1 MEQPTTWR
9 RRAERIDPGTRR
21 FLGIS
26 EAWVLAF
33 AGMMA
38 IVQVAVNIVPPFQ
51 ALVANYIEPIA
62 LQGLLTEAFV
72 ILAVLALGIFN
83 ARNRVGTVILAAAT
97 YYIGDMA
104 LEYVKRL
111 TTFTMFTTFWYA
123 FVVVG
128 VVALLLMILR
138 FIALSILWERTHPPT
153 VHRLVSHFSRELR
166 RNHYAGIIL
175 LAIAGAA
182 TTLQVLAMTGATQA
196 QITITPRADPIEFR
210 IWGYYDVASYNNSK
224 GTQILQQMDRH
235 GVTIQNMIYA
245 IRDGSG
251 NLESFSPTVHGGD
264 AATAVYN
271 LGWFRDN
278 YPNIKFQYYA
288 YGLGMGSNGN
298 YEGSIYTAPMLK
310 RFVDVCRANNLT
322 NVVGVYTDWEGPGD
336 QGTKISNETLNGW
349 HQALWTDAMAYA
361 RAYFPNWTFSCCYP
375 DSTGWDGYDGDADL
389 QYYQRYNIFNP
400 AWDDYGPMVYRSCD
414 IDDLAPGSYGG
425 SWSVYVQAKALVDG
439 ALRGD
444 TSRASMWLGC
454 TGCGPYRNTTTVYEH
469 GAPMNFGAG
478 KGFDA
483 LARDIL
489 ILKHF
494 GYKTV
499 SIFHGIHQFEGDTQY
514 TGFFDQYG
522 VADAFDKLNATV
534 NGPSSTTPFTIWTD
548 DWTPRRVIA
557 EDAALNF
564 EHFSYMWVG
573 AIAIA
578 TGIVLAIGNFLI
590 DNDVKTIPRKR
601 ENS

>member
-1 MEQPTTWR
+1 MQQPTTWKH
-9 RRAERIDPGTRR
+9 RAESIDPGTRR
-21 FLGIS
+21 FLAIS
-26 EAWVLAF
+26 EAWVLLF
-33 AGMMA
+33 SGMMV
-38 IVQVAVNIVPPFQ
+38 IVHVAVNIVPPFQ
-51 ALVANYIEPIA
+51 ALAANYIDTLA
-62 LQGLLTEAFV
+62 LQGLLTEGLVVAAALV
-72 ILAVLALGIFN
+72 LGIFN
-83 ARNRVGTVILAAAT
+83 VRNRVGTVILAAGT
-97 YYIGDMA
+97 YYIGDGA
-104 LEYVKRL
+104 LEYADRQ
-111 TTFTMFTTFWYA
+111 TTFTLYTTFWYA
-123 FVVVG
+123 FVVIG
-128 VVALLLMILR
+128 VVALLFMILR
-138 FIALSILWERTHPPT
+138 FIAQSILWERTHPPT
-153 VHRLVSHFSRELR
+153 FHRFTSHVARELR
-166 RNHYAGIIL
+166 RNGRAGLVL
-175 LAIAGAA
+175 LVIAGAA
-182 TTLQVLAMTGATQA
+182 TTLQVLAMTGVTQTTV
-196 QITITPRADPIEFR
+196 TITPSADPIEFR
-210 IWGYYDVASYNNSK
+210 IWGYYYASDYNSTR

-235 GVTIQNMIYA
+235 HVTIQNAIFS
-245 IRDGSG
+245 IRDSNGSS
-251 NLESFSPTVHGGD
+251 ESFSPTVHAGD

-278 YPNIKFQYYA
+278 YPGIKFQYYA

-336 QGTKISNETLNGW
+336 QGTEISNETLNGW

-389 QYYQRYNIFNP
+389 QYFQRYNIFMP
-400 AWDDYGPMVYRSCD
+400 EWDDYGPMVYRSCNIEAIEPD
-414 IDDLAPGSYGG
+414 SYGG
-425 SWSVYVQAKALVDG
+425 SWSVYVQAKALLDG

-469 GAPMNFGAG
+469 GAPMAFGDG

-522 VADAFDKLNATV
+522 VADAFDKLNDTV
-534 NGPSSTTPFTIWTD
+534 NGPGSTTTFKIWSD
-548 DWTPRRVIA
+548 DWTPRRTIA

-564 EHFSYMWVG
+564 GHLSYIWVG
-573 AIAIA
+573 AVAIA
-578 TGIVLAIGNFLI
+578 AGCALALINFLI
-590 DNDVKTIPRKR
+590 DHDVKATPRKR
-601 ENS
+601 REP

>member
-1 MEQPTTWR
+1 MEQPTTWK
-9 RRAERIDPGTRR
+9 RRAASIDPATRR
-21 FLGIS
+21 FLAIS
-26 EAWVLAF
+26 EAWVLVF
-33 AGMMA
+33 SGMMT
-38 IVQVAVNIVPPFQ
+38 VVHVAVNIVPPFQ
-51 ALVANYIEPIA
+51 ALATNYIEPVA
-62 LQGLLTEAFV
+62 LQGLLTEALLV
-72 ILAVLALGIFN
+72 LAVMLLGLFN
-83 ARNRVGTVILAAAT
+83 VRNRVGTVILGAVT
-97 YYIGDMA
+97 YYMGNAA
-104 LEYVKRL
+104 LSYAKRP
-111 TTFTMFTTFWYA
+111 TTFTLYTTFWYA
-123 FVVVG
+123 FIAIG
-128 VVALLLMILR
+128 IVALLFMILR

-153 VHRLVSHFSRELR
+153 VQRFTSHFLRELR
-166 RNHYAGIIL
+166 RNHRAGLVL
-175 LAIAGAA
+175 LVIAGVA
-182 TTLQVLAMTGATQA
+182 TSLQALAMAGTTATP
-196 QITITPRADPIEFR
+196 ITITPRADPIAFR
-210 IWGYYDVASYNNSK
+210 IWAYYYASDYNSTR
-224 GTQILQQMDRH
+224 GTQILQQMNRH
-235 GVTIQNMIYA
+235 GVTIQNAIFS
-245 IRDGSG
+245 IRDANGSST
-251 NLESFSPTVHGGD
+251 SFSPTIYPGD
-264 AATAVYN
+264 AATAAYN
-271 LGWFRDN
+271 LGWFRDH
-278 YPNIKFQYYA
+278 YPRIKFQYYA

-310 RFVDVCRANNLT
+310 RFVDVCRASNLT

-389 QYYQRYNIFNP
+389 QYYQRYNIFMP
-400 AWDDYGPMVYRSCD
+400 EWDDYGPMVYRSCD
-414 IDDLAPGSYGG
+414 IDAIEPGSYGG
-425 SWSVYVQAKALVDG
+425 SWSVYAQAKALLDG

-469 GAPMNFGAG
+469 GAPMAFGAG

-499 SIFHGIHQFEGDTQY
+499 SIFHGIHKFEGNTDF

-534 NGPSSTTPFTIWTD
+534 NGPGSTTPFTIWTD
-548 DWTPRRVIA
+548 DWTPRRVLA

-564 EHFSYMWVG
+564 EHFNAMWIG
-573 AIAIA
+573 AIAI
-578 TGIVLAIGNFLI
+578 TVGCTLALFNFVI
-590 DNDVKTIPRKR
+590 DNDVTIIPRKKR
-601 ENS
+601 EP